1 MSLYELLSTTVAL
14 DLLRDKEDSGDRN
27 KPGPAMS
34 EEDWERSMNAIRN
47 LARFDPSLRV
57 E

>member
-14 DLLRDKEDSGDRN
+14 DLLRDKEEGAGRN